1 MKKNVRQTFSIL
13 LILLLFSSCKNN
25 DDNNKITQTVIQA
38 NEIVYTPS
46 PLGRYPENFDFD
58 ETRNK
63 FVVGS
68 NWGTIGLV
76 DENGNYEEFITETP
90 SNPDLVASWGITV
103 DEKRNRIIIIYL
115 SPLAAQTTLGIY
127 KLSDGSLLKYQP
139 IDMSALTMGQYTR
152 SAGENIEIDEM
163 GNLYMSDG
171 YSPVIV
177 KLDLNYNPSIF
188 LSKSELATTAN
199 NPGQFSGGPMEIRG
213 NRMFLWAN
221 NDAPTGPKMYITS
234 MTNPEIDFK
243 EVIVNGNLP
252 KGVDGNAF
260 MTDTEVW
267 LTGNSDK
274 FVKKIT
280 TTDNWTTAQVSSEL
294 FDLSQTIFPTEIR
307 KVGGDAFVIAGES
320 THLLSRFQM
329 GEDVSKPSAADIKE
343 FKIYKII
350 F

>member
-1 MKKNVRQTFSIL
+1 
-13 LILLLFSSCKNN
+13 
-25 DDNNKITQTVIQA
+25 
-38 NEIVYTPS
+38 
-46 PLGRYPENFDFD
+46 
-58 ETRNK
+58 
-63 FVVGS
+63 
-68 NWGTIGLV
+68 
-76 DENGNYEEFITETP
+76 
-90 SNPDLVASWGITV
+90 
-103 DEKRNRIIIIYL
+103 
-115 SPLAAQTTLGIY
+115 
-127 KLSDGSLLKYQP
+127 
-139 IDMSALTMGQYTR
+139 
-152 SAGENIEIDEM
+152 
-163 GNLYMSDG
+163 
-171 YSPVIV
+171 
-177 KLDLNYNPSIF
+177 
-188 LSKSELATTAN
+188 
-199 NPGQFSGGPMEIRG
+199 
-213 NRMFLWAN
+213 
-221 NDAPTGPKMYITS
+221 MYITS

>member
-213 NRMFLWAN
+213 NRMFLL
-221 NDAPTGPKMYITS
+221 KYS
-234 MTNPEIDFK
+234 
-243 EVIVNGNLP
+243 
-252 KGVDGNAF
+252 
-260 MTDTEVW
+260 
-267 LTGNSDK
+267 
-274 FVKKIT
+274 
-280 TTDNWTTAQVSSEL
+280 
-294 FDLSQTIFPTEIR
+294 
-307 KVGGDAFVIAGES
+307 
-320 THLLSRFQM
+320 
-329 GEDVSKPSAADIKE
+329 ADIP
-343 FKIYKII
+343 IYDANVL
-350 F
+350 